1 MKKNVIVVL
10 VISLICFVF
19 AKAEN
24 VVERE
29 RELTDMS
36 IEELY
41 ELEDSLV
48 LALNEVFTKEATLS
62 SDGEIIG
69 TYVINPKNSKFHY
82 PYCYSALQIEEGRT
96 FVTCTASELAAKG
109 YSPCGQCKPQTSDK
123 IKEGT

>member
-1 MKKNVIVVL
+1 MKKNIIVIL

-24 VVERE
+24 VVEKE
-29 RELTDMS
+29 RALTDMS

-69 TYVINPKNSKFHY
+69 TYVINPNSSKFHY
-82 PYCYSALQIEEGRT
+82 PYCYSALQIEQGRT
-96 FVTCTASELAAKG
+96 FVTCTASELVAKG
-109 YSPCGQCKPQTSDK
+109 LSPCGQCKPYKDEEKKKQ
-123 IKEGT
+123 